1 MNVVRHLK
9 FMYDISKALKWCCKN
24 EYYISSKYSLRFNI
38 DTVYRAF
45 CRCCQRENLK
55 LYVFQSLSK
64 HISVWANSRQDDKQ
78 LHGEKIISEMR
89 QTTLI

>member
-38 DTVYRAF
+38 DTVYREIFAPF
-45 CRCCQRENLK
+45 AVVVNGR
-55 LYVFQSLSK
+55 
-64 HISVWANSRQDDKQ
+64 I
-78 LHGEKIISEMR
+78 
-89 QTTLI
+89 